1 MKLKDNLAKILIP
14 ILSILIAFI
23 AGGIIILCLGKNP
36 VEAYG
41 YLFSGAFGSGRKMG
55 QTLVIACPLI
65 FTGLAAAFAYKCGV
79 FNLGGEG
86 QFIMSAVTSIFV
98 SAKLGDAGMGG
109 LLVSLLAGTVAGG
122 IWGAIP
128 GILKITRGLNEMI
141 VSIMLNY
148 VATLFMGYVYTT
160 LLRDGSVPQTV
171 AVADSMKIAG
181 ISKGFPAHWGVLAA
195 FLLAAVLYYF
205 IFYTSKGFKLRAVG
219 MNATAAFF
227 NGFPVNKYILFSFI
241 TSGAIAG
248 LGGSIE
254 LHGKTVPAYER
265 FWLRLWFRWRGN
277 CTDRPAKSIGNGYC
291 GLHFRSA
298 AKGRKYLAD
307 SHAGTKLCGG
317 YHSGSGHYLCSSRN
331 RIIKTYRRS
340 SSSL

>member
-86 QFIMSAVTSIFV
+86 QFIMGAVTSIFV

-160 LLRDGSVPQTV
+160 LLRDGSTDGCSGRQYE
-171 AVADSMKIAG
+171 DCRYFKR
-181 ISKGFPAHWGVLAA
+181 ISSPLGCSGGVFACSGF
-195 FLLAAVLYYF
+195 
-205 IFYTSKGFKLRAVG
+205 
-219 MNATAAFF
+219 
-227 NGFPVNKYILFSFI
+227 ILF
-241 TSGAIAG
+241 
-248 LGGSIE
+248 
-254 LHGKTVPAYER
+254 
-265 FWLRLWFRWRGN
+265 
-277 CTDRPAKSIGNGYC
+277 
-291 GLHFRSA
+291 HFL
-298 AKGRKYLAD
+298 YVQ
-307 SHAGTKLCGG
+307 
-317 YHSGSGHYLCSSRN
+317 
-331 RIIKTYRRS
+331 RI
-340 SSSL
+340 

>member
-79 FNLGGEG
+79 FNL
-86 QFIMSAVTSIFV
+86 
-98 SAKLGDAGMGG
+98 GG

-254 LHGKTVPAYER
+254 LHGKQFRLMSGFGSGFGFDGVAIALIAQLNPLGTAIVACIFAVLRKGASTLQTATQVPSSVVDIIQALVII
-265 FWLRLWFRWRGN
+265 F
-277 CTDRPAKSIGNGYC
+277 AV
-291 GLHFRSA
+291 
-298 AKGRKYLAD
+298 
-307 SHAGTKLCGG
+307 AGTALLKLPA
-317 YHSGSGHYLCSSRN
+317 
-331 RIIKTYRRS
+331 IKQFLINHGKRKEAQG
-340 SSSL
+340 